1 MLSEVKKKQAKRKP
15 NKAKGGSKVMDYG
28 NDPFFVKK
36 AAESKTF
43 LEKHGFPKELLLK
56 K

>member
-1 MLSEVKKKQAKRKP
+1 MSDTKKKQIKTKPSRSERAK
-15 NKAKGGSKVMDYG
+15 KVKDYG

-36 AAESKTF
+36 GEESRTF
-43 LEKHGFPKELLLK
+43 LEKHGFPKELLTK

>member
-1 MLSEVKKKQAKRKP
+1 MLHEVKKKQAKRKSA
-15 NKAKGGSKVMDYG
+15 KAKGGAKIKDYG

-36 AAESKTF
+36 GAESKVF
-43 LEKHGFPKELLLK
+43 LEKNGFPKDLLLK